1 MARCCR
7 IRHAHIIEDK
17 VVTPWEK
24 DIQELVCWPMKEG
37 NWADLNHEI
46 GFGYICEKKS
56 FLSKCDLSWCQE
68 DMVLFK

>member
-24 DIQELVCWPMKEG
+24 DIQELS
-37 NWADLNHEI
+37 LNFKSI
-46 GFGYICEKKS
+46 KKPICL
-56 FLSKCDLSWCQE
+56 FLISRFTHLHIRRISNIDKDKLSP
-68 DMVLFK
+68 